1 MQNMSGSQLR
11 ESFAFS
17 RRNAVLFCAALLA
30 LACALVA
37 LAPGQAHAKSYTM
50 PKVDIQAQVETDGA
64 LQVTEQ
70 RTFDFDGDFSAVW
83 WAFDG
88 LPQNASLKING
99 VRMANVDADG
109 TVVGDWTTLPS
120 EAFVL
125 GWRESGGPG
134 KDSYSFDA
142 PKNSV
147 YVFFNASDDRR
158 IIELDYTVVNG
169 AQAYSDIGEVYW
181 KYVGSQWKEASDNV
195 TMTLALPVPQ
205 GTEVVPGE
213 NVRAWGHGPLD
224 GKVTVNADGTVTY
237 AVPHVAAG
245 QFAEARVAFPVK
257 WLTNLSPESA
267 ALHQGENRLDTVLK
281 EEKDWSDQANRTRVL
296 SLAFVIGCGVV
307 CVLLLAWALRAYFK
321 YGREYQPRFTDEYW
335 RDVPDPSIHPAAIG
349 RLWRWDR
356 ESQDDFTATL
366 MHLAHVGA
374 IRIAAGGAGRVRAH
388 EDRGRLLHH
397 KAACCRQRGRSHRS
411 SGVGSAVRHVGRGRR
426 LAVVRHYQE
435 VRRRSSAGVR
445 RLDAGLAGRA
455 FGGDEPRGFL
465 RGERQAIPG
474 LPHRACRGGRFVRC
488 RHLDTHVELHPS
500 DIHDSHRHRVG
511 RDRELHAASQ
521 CEGQRADGQEQGA
534 AQLAD
539 RLLVS

>member
-1 MQNMSGSQLR
+1 M
-11 ESFAFS
+11 
-17 RRNAVLFCAALLA
+17 
-30 LACALVA
+30 
-37 LAPGQAHAKSYTM
+37 
-50 PKVDIQAQVETDGA
+50 
-64 LQVTEQ
+64 
-70 RTFDFDGDFSAVW
+70 
-83 WAFDG
+83 
-88 LPQNASLKING
+88 
-99 VRMANVDADG
+99 
-109 TVVGDWTTLPS
+109 
-120 EAFVL
+120 
-125 GWRESGGPG
+125 
-134 KDSYSFDA
+134 
-142 PKNSV
+142 
-147 YVFFNASDDRR
+147 
-158 IIELDYTVVNG
+158 
-169 AQAYSDIGEVYW
+169 
-181 KYVGSQWKEASDNV
+181 
-195 TMTLALPVPQ
+195 
-205 GTEVVPGE
+205 
-213 NVRAWGHGPLD
+213 GHGPLD

-374 IRIAAGGAGRVRAH
+374 IRIDAGSYEEPGAFGRMKTVDDYYITRLPAADNVTDPIDRQALDLLFGTLAGGTDSLWFGTIKKYG
-388 EDRGRLLHH
+388 EDHPQEFVDAMQGWQGALSAATNREDFFEAKGKRYQATSSRLPWWSL
-397 KAACCRQRGRSHRS
+397 CPVSPFGYSCRTS
-411 SGVGSAVRHVGRGRR
+411 S
-426 LAVVRHYQE
+426 
-435 VRRRSSAGVR
+435 
-445 RLDAGLAGRA
+445 
-455 FGGDEPRGFL
+455 
-465 RGERQAIPG
+465 
-474 LPHRACRGGRFVRC
+474 
-488 RHLDTHVELHPS
+488 S